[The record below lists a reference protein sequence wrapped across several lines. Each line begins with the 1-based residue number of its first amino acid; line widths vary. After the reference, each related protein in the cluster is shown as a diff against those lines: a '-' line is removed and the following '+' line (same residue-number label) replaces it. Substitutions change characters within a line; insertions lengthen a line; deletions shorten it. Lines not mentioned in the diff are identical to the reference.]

1 MQRSALQRALLR
13 DRLAVLAVLAVIVAL
28 SWTQL
33 TRMAL
38 DMYGEMNGP
47 SAWMMQTDWT
57 RSYAVLTLLM
67 WVVMMAGMMLPS
79 ATPAIL
85 LYARIARSGADPQ
98 QPVLRTNV
106 FALGYLIAW
115 TLFSLAATA
124 LQWWLAT
131 RGWISP
137 MLESRGP
144 AFGAVLLLAAGAYQL
159 TAFKRAC
166 LSRCRSPAAF
176 ITQHWRAGAAG
187 ALRLGLHH
195 GAYCVGCCA
204 ALMLLL
210 FFGGVMSLAWIAA
223 ISIFVL
229 IEKLAPYGA
238 QGGRLS
244 GLLLIAAGLAL
255 GSRAI

>member
-1 MQRSALQRALLR
+1 MARSALDRALLR
-13 DRLAVLAVLAVIVAL
+13 DRLAVLAVLAFIVAL
-28 SWTQL
+28 SWIYL

-38 DMYGEMNGP
+38 DMYGTMDGP
-47 SAWMMQTDWT
+47 SAWMMQADWT
-57 RSYAVLTLLM
+57 TEYALLTLLM

-85 LYARIARSGADPQ
+85 LYARIARSGADPK
-98 QPVLRTNV
+98 QPVLRTNL
-106 FALGYLIAW
+106 FALGYLVAW
-115 TLFSLAATA
+115 TLFSVAATA

-137 MLESRGP
+137 MLEARGP
-144 AFGAVLLLAAGAYQL
+144 LLGTVLLLAAGAYQL

-166 LSRCRSPAAF
+166 LTRCRSPAAF
-176 ITQHWRAGAAG
+176 ISQHWRTGSSG
-187 ALRLGLHH
+187 ALRLGLRH

-223 ISIFVL
+223 ISSFVL

-244 GLLLIAAGLAL
+244 GLILLAAGVVL
-255 GSRAI
+255 GLRTI

>member
-13 DRLAVLAVLAVIVAL
+13 DRLAVLVVLAAIVAL
-28 SWTQL
+28 SWAQL

-38 DMYGEMNGP
+38 DMYGNMDGP

-57 RSYAVLTLLM
+57 PSYAALTLLM

-85 LYARIARSGADPQ
+85 LYARIARSGADPR
-98 QPVLRTNV
+98 QPVLRTNL

-137 MLESRGP
+137 MLEARGP
-144 AFGAVLLLAAGAYQL
+144 VFGTVLLLVAGAYQL

-176 ITQHWRAGAAG
+176 ITQHWQAGARG
-187 ALRLGLHH
+187 ALSLGLHH
-195 GAYCVGCCA
+195 GAFCVGCCA

-229 IEKLAPYGA
+229 AEKLAPYGA

-255 GSRAI
+255 GLRAA